1 MKFIMLA
8 YTNAQTWVEGTW
20 DPEEFQQACDFY
32 EQLGKDLAESGEGV
46 YTAGLGDPSLTRTIR
61 DTPTGTV
68 AADGPYAEVKEVLAS
83 FGIVDV
89 VSADRAYEI
98 AHRIVDA
105 VGDIV
110 EVRPLMDGS
119 ADS

>member
-1 MKFIMLA
+1 V
-8 YTNAQTWVEGTW
+8 NAG
-20 DPEEFQQACDFY
+20 
-32 EQLGKDLAESGEGV
+32 G
-46 YTAGLGDPSLTRTIR
+46 RT
-61 DTPTGTV
+61 
-68 AADGPYAEVKEVLAS
+68 ADGPYAEVKEVLAS

-98 AHRIVDA
+98 AHQIVDA